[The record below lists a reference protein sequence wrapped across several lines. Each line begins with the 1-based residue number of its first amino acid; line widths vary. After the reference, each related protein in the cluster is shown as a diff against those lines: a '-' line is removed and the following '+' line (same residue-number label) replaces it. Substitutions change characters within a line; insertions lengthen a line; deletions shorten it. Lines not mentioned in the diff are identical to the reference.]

1 MMYKIWRRPRLLK
14 QVRFPAPLICTE
26 IVPKQLMMSHG
37 SYTMYLLGQAV
48 EVLFLFPGFIL
59 GKFQLF
65 ICLKLLTSH
74 VENSSIFFVQNLY
87 WIKCNTSICLGMWHC
102 DVWCDIS
109 ICTNHNTALWICL
122 DEWRYQAQFLYDLFQ
137 IFYNEHVK

>member
-48 EVLFLFPGFIL
+48 RCCTLPISRIYSWQISIIYLFEA
-59 GKFQLF
+59 
-65 ICLKLLTSH
+65 TH

>member
-1 MMYKIWRRPRLLK
+1 MMYKIWRRPQLLK

-37 SYTMYLLGQAV
+37 SYTILIGAGCWSFLPISRIYSWQISIIYLFEA
-48 EVLFLFPGFIL
+48 
-59 GKFQLF
+59 
-65 ICLKLLTSH
+65 TH

-109 ICTNHNTALWICL
+109 ICTIHNTALWICL
-122 DEWRYQAQFLYDLFQ
+122 DNNKNN
-137 IFYNEHVK
+137 FYTTCSKFVLIMNM